1 MFFSK
6 EMISLNILDVLEIKQ
21 TNVNTFNTG
30 RNFCALSFRYHS
42 DAVITTEDAVCKMG
56 DNCVAYFPERL
67 NYRREASVDELIV
80 VHFITSD
87 CFNRDV
93 EFFEVQNFETLF
105 DMFKKLLATWKGREI
120 GYKYKC
126 TAILYDILAECYN
139 ENFKVR
145 HKGSKIRESV
155 DYIQANY
162 KNPELS
168 IPEISKKSFMSEV
181 YFRKL
186 FKKEYGISPQKYIV
200 NLRIQNA
207 ASLISTGYYSLKDV
221 AVMSGYIDY
230 KYFTMEFKRCMGIS
244 PSKYGYSFK
253 YPTQEK
259 D

>member
-6 EMISLNILDVLEIKQ
+6 EMVSLNLLDVLELKQ

-30 RNFCALSFRYHS
+30 RNFCALSFRYRS
-42 DAVITTEDAVCKMG
+42 DAVITTEETVCEMR

-67 NYRREASVDELIV
+67 NYKREASVDELIV
-80 VHFITSD
+80 VHFNISD
-87 CFNRDV
+87 SINSAI
-93 EFFEVQNFETLF
+93 EFFEVQNSETLCE
-105 DMFKKLLATWKGREI
+105 MFKTLLATWQGREI

-126 TAILYDILAECYN
+126 TSILYDILSECYR

-155 DYIQANY
+155 DYIQANF
-162 KNPELS
+162 KDPELS
-168 IPEISKKSFMSEV
+168 IPDIAKKSFMSEV

-207 ASLISTGYYSLKDV
+207 AALISSGYYSLKDI
-221 AVMSGYIDY
+221 AIMSGYTDY
-230 KYFTMEFKRCMGIS
+230 KYFTIEFKRCLGVS
-244 PSKYGYSFK
+244 PSKYGYTFK
-253 YPTQEK
+253 YPDQK
-259 D
+259 